1 MTPLCHRCRRL
12 IQSVPDL
19 TLGALVRAARRR
31 RGLDQRELARLLAL
45 APLQLRKLERDELAP
60 TPELVARLRDLLE
73 LPALPAGQ
81 PVLDPAATSWRVETP
96 EEGLDTSLLPAA
108 GTAVVGPPAPAT
120 TGGAVWEAAL
130 RRRGYVLEQQI
141 GEGGFGSVWR
151 ATQLSVGRAVA
162 IKVVRPELADDIDF
176 IRRFEQEARL
186 VARLEHPH
194 IVPLYD
200 FWRAPGMAFMVMRW
214 LRGGALSAR
223 LALGDAAELPPLN
236 LLALLHQVGQ
246 ALHVAHQA
254 GVVHRDLKPANILL
268 DETGNACLA
277 DFGIARQLGSDGSG
291 TQVGEIV
298 GSVAYCAPEQLRG
311 EAVSARTDVYAF
323 GLLCFE
329 LVCGRRPFHGTGSAA
344 LIHQHLHVPPPS
356 AREFVPDLP
365 SGLDAAIAHA
375 LQKDAAQRPRD
386 VLQLLEAIDAAVR
399 AGLESGWAGRVA
411 YGHSLTL
418 GTGHSSAPTH
428 LAFRDLDNPYLGLAA
443 FGEGDAGN
451 FFGRE
456 SLIEQLLGKLAGH
469 GPLDRALFVVGA
481 SGSGKSSLVRAGL
494 LPALRADALPGSGR
508 WLIADLRPGTD
519 PLGALAQAL
528 SRVSVRAGL
537 DLDGL
542 LRSDVHGFS
551 RAIDRCLPAAEG
563 CELLLLVDQFEELFT
578 LTADEALRAA
588 FIDAVTTA
596 LLDPHSQLRMVFTLR
611 ADFLDRPLKYP
622 DLGALLGERSVL
634 VPAMSLDELERAI
647 VGPARR
653 LGLRFEDGLVAA
665 ILEEAGHQAGA
676 LPLLQYALSELF
688 LKRDRG
694 VLTLAAFRA
703 AGGIRGALAGR
714 AQATWAALDP
724 LAQGA
729 AQQLFLRLT
738 TLGEGS
744 EDTRRRVLDD
754 ELDTL
759 AMTPDD
765 HAALA
770 RALAGFSAARL
781 LTFDRDG
788 ASGQRTVEVA
798 HEALLRSWS
807 QLRDWLSAARGELR
821 QQRQLAAAAEQWRAA
836 AEDPSFL
843 LAGTRLHAL
852 QALAS
857 GQHVV
862 LSQQEQ
868 RFLAASLDASARR
881 EALERERSARELE
894 QARTLA
900 AQQAAA
906 ADNERR
912 GNRRLRWLVAGL
924 ALVLLGSLWL
934 GWQLKSRGDALAA
947 ATTRAN
953 QEAQSA
959 RSLSDFWARLFA
971 TADPNLSQGQGAE
984 LKVVDVLASG
994 LAQVPQ
1000 ALRDSPLAQSRLLL
1014 ALGKSFRQL
1023 ASYPQAQQALAQAA
1037 AAQAESVDAAIE
1049 ERIELKLEQ
1058 GRLLADLGQP
1068 AEALAVLEA
1077 AQRLQVESAAAPL
1090 SRATTLNIIASIH
1103 NEGSRFGAAEPLLRE
1118 SLALRR
1124 AHGAAASELSVTLNN
1139 LAFALLRLG
1148 AADEARTLFEE
1159 GLALRQQLHPEPNL
1173 DAAILRMNIGVAQ
1186 RDLGAFAAAV
1196 ADLSQARAALE
1207 TLLGADKP
1215 HPVLAALTQH
1225 EAQLAVLSGDPA
1237 QAQAHIERAVAMLTA
1252 VNGGNVEAPT
1262 MLGVRRDRAQLAVRR
1277 GDAHAARSDH
1287 TFVCALL
1294 RARNGETGLDWARCQ
1309 LREAELLELEEQ
1321 PAAAVV
1327 VLGQAIPLFA
1337 RREPSDRRAAI
1348 DLARALVLRA
1358 RLRPEGAAA
1367 DLRQARELLNTAQ
1380 ILVAARQLLEA
1391 LPR

>member
-12 IQSVPDL
+12 ILSTPDP

-45 APLQLRKLERDELAP
+45 APLQLRKLECDQLQAS
-60 TPELVARLRDLLE
+60 PELLARLRNVLE
-73 LPALPAGQ
+73 LPAFLGHPAA
-81 PVLDPAATSWRVETP
+81 DPEATSWRADTP
-96 EEGLDTSLLPAA
+96 EEEGLQTSLLPAA
-108 GTAVVGPPAPAT
+108 GAAMDAHGVRAAPAE
-120 TGGAVWEAAL
+120 AWEAAL
-130 RRRGYVLEQQI
+130 RKRGYVLEEQI

-151 ATQLSVGRAVA
+151 ATQSSVGRAVA
-162 IKVVRPELADDIDF
+162 IKVVRPELANDIEF

-200 FWRAPGMAFMVMRW
+200 FWRAPGVAFMVMRW

-236 LLALLHQVGQ
+236 LLALLHQVGE

-268 DETGNACLA
+268 DEAGNACLA

-291 TQVGEIV
+291 TQAGEIV

-375 LQKDAAQRPRD
+375 LQKDAVQRPRD

-418 GTGHSSAPTH
+418 GAAHSTSHTQ
-428 LAFRDLDNPYLGLAA
+428 LQFRDLDNPYLGLAA
-443 FGEGDAGN
+443 FAEGDSGN

-456 SLIEQLLGKLAGH
+456 GLIEQLLAKLAGH

-494 LPALRADALPGSGR
+494 LPALRADALPGSAR
-508 WLIADLRPGTD
+508 WLIADLRPGSD

-528 SRVSVRAGL
+528 SRVSVRPGL
-537 DLDGL
+537 DVDGL

-578 LTADEALRAA
+578 LTADEAQRAA

-622 DLGALLGERSVL
+622 DLGTLLGERSVL
-634 VPAMSLDELERAI
+634 VPAMALDELERAI

-665 ILEEAGHQAGA
+665 ILEEAGHQVGA
-676 LPLLQYALSELF
+676 LPLLQYALSELY

-694 VLTLAAFRA
+694 VLTLSAFRA

-714 AQATWAALDP
+714 AQATWAALD
-724 LAQGA
+724 LSAQRA

-744 EDTRRRVLDD
+744 EDTRRRVLAA
-754 ELDTL
+754 ELD
-759 AMTPDD
+759 
-765 HAALA
+765 ALA
-770 RALAGFSAARL
+770 SADDDRSALERALAGFSAARL

-788 ASGQRTVEVA
+788 SSGQRTVEVA
-798 HEALLRSWS
+798 HEALLRSWG

-843 LAGTRLHAL
+843 LAGNRLHAL
-852 QALAS
+852 QPLAGS
-857 GQHVV
+857 QLVV

-868 RFLAASLDASARR
+868 RFLVASLEASARR
-881 EALERERSARELE
+881 EAQESDRSARELE

-906 ADNERR
+906 AASERR
-912 GNRRLRWLVAGL
+912 GNRRLRGLVAGL
-924 ALVLLGSLWL
+924 VLVLLGSLWL
-934 GWQLKSRGDALAA
+934 GWQLKSRGDALAV
-947 ATTRAN
+947 ATTRAH
-953 QEAQSA
+953 QEARSA

-971 TADPNLSQGQGAE
+971 TADPNLSQGRGAE
-984 LKVVDVLASG
+984 LKVVDVLAAG

-1000 ALRDSPLAQSRLLL
+1000 ALADSPLAQSRLLL

-1037 AAQAESVDAAIE
+1037 AAQAQSSEAAAD

-1058 GRLLADLGQP
+1058 GRLLADLGQS
-1068 AEALAVLEA
+1068 AEALEVLVA
-1077 AQRLQVESAAAPL
+1077 AQRLQVEHGAAPL

-1103 NEGSRFGAAEPLLRE
+1103 NEGSRFAAAEPLLRE

-1124 AHGAAASELSVTLNN
+1124 AHGASASELSVTLNN
-1139 LAFALLRLG
+1139 LAYALLRLG
-1148 AADEARTLFEE
+1148 AADEARALFAE
-1159 GLALRQQLHPEPNL
+1159 GLALRQQLHPETNL
-1173 DAAILRMNIGVAQ
+1173 DAAILRMNIGAAE
-1186 RDLGAFAAAV
+1186 RDLGAFEAAR
-1196 ADLSQARAALE
+1196 ADLGQVRTELE
-1207 TLLGADKP
+1207 ALLGPDKP
-1215 HPVLAALTQH
+1215 HPVLAALAQH
-1225 EAQLAVLSGDPA
+1225 EAQLALLAGDPE
-1237 QAQAHIERAVAMLTA
+1237 QAQVLIERAVTTLTA
-1252 VNGGNVEAPT
+1252 VNGGNVDAPT
-1262 MLGVRRDRAQLAVRR
+1262 LLGVRRDRAQLAVRR
-1277 GDAHAARSDH
+1277 GDAQAARADH
-1287 TFVCALL
+1287 GFVCNLL
-1294 RARNGETGLDWARCQ
+1294 RARNGETGVDWARCQ
-1309 LREAELLELEEQ
+1309 LREAELLTLEAQ
-1321 PAAAVV
+1321 QAAAVA
-1327 VLGQAIPLFA
+1327 VLGQALRLFSA
-1337 RREPSDRRAAI
+1337 REPADRRAAI

-1358 RLRPEGAAA
+1358 RLHPEGASA
-1367 DLRQARELLNTAQ
+1367 DLAQARELLTTAQ
-1380 ILVAARQLLEA
+1380 ILVAARQLLET
-1391 LPR
+1391 LPP